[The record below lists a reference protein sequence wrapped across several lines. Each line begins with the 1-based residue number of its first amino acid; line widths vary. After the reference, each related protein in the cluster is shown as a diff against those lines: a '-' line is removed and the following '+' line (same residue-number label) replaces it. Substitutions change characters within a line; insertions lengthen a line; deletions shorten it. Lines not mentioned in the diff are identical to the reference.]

1 MYNYKGPVPSGLT
14 SFHLSAEWTT
24 SKRYRVWPMILRTED
39 VSKAFGKL
47 QALLNVNLEVSEGE
61 IYGIAGPNGAGKST
75 LFNVVAGALPP
86 TSGRIYFNGRDIT
99 RLKSSQICRLG
110 LARTFQVP
118 RTFAT
123 LSVYDN
129 IRVGSTFGGDGKR
142 KHKGRIEETLD
153 FLSLQD
159 VRNTPAS
166 NLDLYTTKLV
176 MMAACLATGCRL
188 LMLDEPL
195 AGLSM
200 NEIADFLNVV
210 RHINRDGGTT
220 VLMIEHILDSLI
232 EISNR
237 MLILDNGE
245 SIYTGDPDG
254 VRNDPRVIEVYLGE
268 SGVSFE
274 ESEK

>member
-1 MYNYKGPVPSGLT
+1 
-14 SFHLSAEWTT
+14 
-24 SKRYRVWPMILRTED
+24 MILRTED
-39 VSKAFGKL
+39 VSKTFGKL
-47 QALLNVNLEVSEGE
+47 QALAGVNLEVAQGE
-61 IYGIAGPNGAGKST
+61 IFGIAGPNGAGKST
-75 LFNVVAGALPP
+75 LFNVIAGAFPP
-86 TSGRIYFNGRDIT
+86 TSGRIHFDGRDIT

-118 RTFAT
+118 QTFAT

-129 IRVGSTFGGDGKR
+129 VKVGSTFGGDGKR
-142 KHKGRIEETLD
+142 KHKGRIEETIE
-153 FLSLQD
+153 FLELQE
-159 VRNTPAS
+159 VSSTPAS

-195 AGLSM
+195 AGLAM
-200 NEIADFLNVV
+200 NEITDFLNVV

-232 EISNR
+232 DISDR

-245 SIYTGDPDG
+245 VIYTGDPDSI
-254 VRNDPRVIEVYLGE
+254 RNDSKVIEVYLGE
-268 SGVSFE
+268 GDVSFE
-274 ESEK
+274 DSEK